1 MALYPEVQKKTQAE
15 IDAVVGS
22 NCLPDF
28 HDRPFFCRILMLL
41 LKNRRIGFGFASW
54 YLFFL
59 SFCFYHRFLLLPS

>member
-15 IDAVVGS
+15 VDAVVGS

-41 LKNRRIGFGFASW
+41 LKNRRFGFASW
-54 YLFFL
+54 YLSFFL
-59 SFCFYHRFLLLPS
+59 FFIIVLC